1 MLKYVKDGALD
12 LLALT
17 LPSSILESI
26 RQVSEDDFLSS
37 THSSSRQQLP
47 PMSRRTNP
55 STSWI
60 ASRAVAP
67 NQRKTHAADNVLSSL
82 SSPMSQHDTSK
93 PTIQIPYEI
102 LALIFQYLPASDLFS
117 VVAVNR
123 LWRQIAFLETKQI
136 DLSECFPMDC
146 LGLENEVYSDF
157 DFVYNL
163 FSMFP
168 LISSLV
174 IKDRYMRDRDM
185 RVVTAGILAG
195 KMAFTETKGPAI
207 GSDAY
212 RNAQQAVAIRRQ
224 QQDGSTPGVRPAQ
237 LNTTAKPVLKVMR
250 KTLKEDLQEFS
261 RSIATYVL
269 IPQTR
274 NTLRKKILERL
285 EHNLEQKEIQ
295 DYLWMLEND
304 IDPSTSHLLTST
316 SIIATASASSLSK
329 KNTYPLVPITH
340 YRFHDCCFAKD
351 WGAVMDVNKLP
362 MIGLAAS
369 ISAQGLVVDLEG
381 SYGAPSQSIKTML
394 GFCFGAHCVLSL
406 ELNFRH
412 THMEL
417 EHVVELLSENPIL
430 YKIDIVD
437 SPAFHDLIRL
447 PALRGL
453 GSIVEKMQEAC
464 LDLDETQ
471 LEESLRD
478 AKLVLSELEK
488 AIELEEIAEKD
499 DLSKKQTNEDPV
511 LAIPDEEMPAPFPT
525 YTERPPRVVNDFR
538 RPIQSLSKQLVYVSG
553 TSPAGRLRTAKV
565 LLMGVIHHGITGLI
579 NTRDRNTGQSLLHT
593 LAWRRSYYSLT
604 TIPTNSLPTPP
615 SQHQRWN
622 GLETNASPFFSSSF
636 PPSSPLPASGTSSLL
651 PTYPSL
657 NLVHHVTEP
666 IVDAATEPQPISEEP
681 QATTTS
687 SGLSSLISIST
698 LPAALSSALSFRR
711 LSLPATLWIPMDSE
725 DIGVGGGSL
734 PTPDLDD
741 DEVHSLF
748 ADNSVGTI
756 TDVELL
762 DGSTVEPTEAAAV
775 AAETQDGLTDDN
787 ANRPLVIPEQH
798 PVAIALRMAKV
809 LLEMNAN
816 PNVYNKDGR
825 SAVVCASFMGFQPM
839 EALLI
844 EHGGYSK
851 EFIRIRETM

>member
-1 MLKYVKDGALD
+1 MLKYVKEGALD

-37 THSSSRQQLP
+37 SQASNRQQLP
-47 PMSRRTNP
+47 RMRRRNNP
-55 STSWI
+55 SASWI

-67 NQRKTHAADNVLSSL
+67 NQRKTHPTDNPSSSL
-82 SSPMSQHDTSK
+82 LSPMSLHYTLSDSSK
-93 PTIQIPYEI
+93 PTIQLPYEI

-146 LGLENEVYSDF
+146 LGLENQVYSDF

-163 FSMFP
+163 FTMFP
-168 LISSLV
+168 FISGLV
-174 IKDRYMRDRDM
+174 IKDRYMRDCDM

-195 KMAFTETKGPAI
+195 KMAFTEAKGPAI
-207 GSDAY
+207 GTDAY
-212 RNAQQAVAIRRQ
+212 RDAQQAVAIRRQ
-224 QQDGSTPGVRPAQ
+224 QEQAQKHEINQDGSTTDLGTRPLGEVRPAQ
-237 LNTTAKPVLKVMR
+237 NPTTAKPVSKVMR
-250 KTLKEDLQEFS
+250 GTIKEDLREFS
-261 RSIATYVL
+261 RSIGTYVL

-274 NTLRKKILERL
+274 NTLRKKILDRL
-285 EHNLEQKEIQ
+285 EQNLEQKEIQ
-295 DYLWMLEND
+295 DYCWMLENE
-304 IDPSTSHLLTST
+304 IDPSACHSLTST
-316 SIIATASASSLSK
+316 SFIATASASSCSK

-340 YRFHDCCFAKD
+340 YRFRDCCFAND
-351 WGAVMDVNKLP
+351 WGAAMDVNKLP
-362 MIGLAAS
+362 MIGLAAA

-394 GFCFGAHCVLSL
+394 GFCFGWHCVLSL
-406 ELNFRH
+406 DLNFRH

-447 PALRGL
+447 PALRDL

-464 LDLDETQ
+464 LDLDERQ
-471 LEESLRD
+471 LEESLRN
-478 AKLVLSELEK
+478 AKLVLLELEK
-488 AIELEEIAEKD
+488 DIELEEAAAKD
-499 DLSKKQTNEDPV
+499 
-511 LAIPDEEMPAPFPT
+511 
-525 YTERPPRVVNDFR
+525 ERAVNDLCK
-538 RPIQSLSKQLVYVSG
+538 PIESLSKQLVYVSG

-565 LLMGVIHHGITGLI
+565 LLMGVIHHGIAGLI

-604 TIPTNSLPTPP
+604 AISTDSLPTPP
-615 SQHQRWN
+615 SQHQRLK
-622 GLETNASPFFSSSF
+622 GSETDASPFFSSSF
-636 PPSSPLPASGTSSLL
+636 PLSGSLSASGTSSLL
-651 PTYPSL
+651 STHPPS
-657 NLVHHVTEP
+657 NLAHRATDL
-666 IVDAATEPQPISEEP
+666 IVDAITEPQPVSEEP
-681 QATTTS
+681 RTTTTTTS

-741 DEVHSLF
+741 DEARNPLL
-748 ADNSVGTI
+748 DNSMEMI
-756 TDVELL
+756 TDVELM
-762 DGSTVEPTEAAAV
+762 DGAMIEPSVAVAV
-775 AAETQDGLTDDN
+775 AAETQGGLMN
-787 ANRPLVIPEQH
+787 GKSNRPVVIPEQH
-798 PVAIALRMAKV
+798 PVAIALRMAKT
-809 LLEMNAN
+809 LLKMKAN

-839 EALLI
+839 ETLLI
-844 EHGGYSK
+844 EQGGYSK
-851 EFIRIRETM
+851 ELIRIRETM